1 MKTQTQLFK
10 SKGFAPLFR
19 LRSDHKVV
27 GLSDGRHGRLIL
39 RKEDWNMNYS
49 GYRRGSGKYLQF
61 SQL

>member
-39 RKEDWNMNYS
+39 RKEDWNMIIQGIGEEVAS
-49 GYRRGSGKYLQF
+49 IF
-61 SQL
+61 SFRN